1 MCISDDWTYIQQQVA
16 ATSGEDS
23 NLDETVVVP
32 PTGAIPKNVSFA
44 QNGDDKEVSTTQQ
57 QQQHK
62 FDDSVDFAQLSSDLK
77 RHIEEQL
84 CREFETNVST
94 NEAEKSMEEA
104 VGSPIMLPS
113 VMAIP
118 MPAPV
123 AGAIPLRQHE
133 SE

>member
-44 QNGDDKEVSTTQQ
+44 QNGDDKEVSTTQ